1 MIQQPVNTSGTQ
13 RKTTIVLAVLVAVLV
28 IAAGLFLFLFLNE
41 RGATNEA
48 RDQVSATERQITGE
62 RDRLADT
69 KSTVDQLEQEGQ
81 TLQSTNDKYQ
91 KCAAASKKAIQAVQA
106 NDDAA
111 LDAAIDEML
120 VECSREGDGVR

>member
-1 MIQQPVNTSGTQ
+1 VIQQPVNTSGTQ